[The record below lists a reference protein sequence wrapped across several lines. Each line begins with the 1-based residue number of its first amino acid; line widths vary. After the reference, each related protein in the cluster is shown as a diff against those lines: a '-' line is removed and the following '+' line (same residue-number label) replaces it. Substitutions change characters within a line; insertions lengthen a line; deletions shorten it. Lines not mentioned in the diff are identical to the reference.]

1 MSLAS
6 AIAYIISLFLIVMG
20 LGCGLAF
27 LIDKTKGTELVAVS
41 CTVVFLAAAWL
52 VAWLGGV

>member
-1 MSLAS
+1 MSLANV
-6 AIAYIISLFLIVMG
+6 IAYIISLFLVIMG

-27 LIDKTKGTELVAVS
+27 LIGKTRGTELVAVG

-52 VAWLGGV
+52 VAWLGGI